1 LPNLYP
7 YLPEDWDERMEE
19 QAYAYL
25 LYHGAS
31 AWCPV
36 TMEWA
41 TARDY
46 ESSWYQDLTAQG
58 YRFLNQD
65 AEALYGVY
73 ETDRAFTAMLTDDT
87 GALYGSYFDDQA
99 GAERYGVILRDGRTG
114 VLAETWEE
122 LLERLQA
129 TAAADIFAASAP
141 GALHAQTAESR
152 AQAEQA
158 RSDA

>member
-1 LPNLYP
+1 MPNLYP

-58 YRFLNQD
+58 Y
-65 AEALYGVY
+65 
-73 ETDRAFTAMLTDDT
+73 AFSTRMPRRST
-87 GALYGSYFDDQA
+87 GYT
-99 GAERYGVILRDGRTG
+99 RPTGR
-114 VLAETWEE
+114 L
-122 LLERLQA
+122 
-129 TAAADIFAASAP
+129 P
-141 GALHAQTAESR
+141 PC
-152 AQAEQA
+152 
-158 RSDA
+158 